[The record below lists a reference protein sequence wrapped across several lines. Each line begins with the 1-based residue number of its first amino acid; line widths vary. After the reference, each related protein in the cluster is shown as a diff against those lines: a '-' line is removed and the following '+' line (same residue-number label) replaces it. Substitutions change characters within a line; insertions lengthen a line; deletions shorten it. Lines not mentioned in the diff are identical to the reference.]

1 MMLLMNCLMHVD
13 LFHSEKLLAVGPAAK
28 IYRGV
33 EIQTGRKVMIKAL
46 LADHEA
52 ACPLDREKI
61 QLLVPSLMQVRHPQI
76 AGLITLLPTED
87 EFALVYEF
95 MPGISGRAFPQEKK
109 TSAADVRAL
118 AVQLMNALLVG
129 EHLIL
134 PHGDLKPSNLIITDH
149 PGGGLFLQVQDWGLS
164 LARQLHPA
172 ETLWFRAPELHR
184 HGRMSSQSDLF
195 TAASSLFFLAT
206 GAAPAQGDKPEQIL
220 ADLATFDLRG
230 SLALMRPDLDAA
242 FVDWLAWLLHPAP
255 ELRPASVAYALD
267 GLMRSMQ
274 TGFVYQAQQ
283 APQMMPG
290 SATVPLVTAAANA
303 PMPRPAVPKLAPV
316 TVSKP
321 ALPKAPMT
329 GSVTPRAPESKTTV
343 PAVAPRKIMSGKVVV
358 AVLLNLAALA
368 ALLCFFRPFVDGG
381 GWRTWFAQMN
391 DVVQA
396 TDPKVSEENVFAAPV
411 AEGNGVKARYVK
423 ISMEGKGIISM
434 AEVQVFSGTENIAYQ
449 GTATQ
454 SSKQWD
460 GEAKRAI
467 DGSTDGIPS
476 GNSLSHTH
484 FNDKDPWWQLDLGRE
499 HTLTTLVIWNRTAE
513 DKYID
518 RLVNFTVSV
527 LDEQQN
533 VLWEKKITEVP
544 RPTVKLVL
552 PE

>member
-1 MMLLMNCLMHVD
+1 
-13 LFHSEKLLAVGPAAK
+13 
-28 IYRGV
+28 
-33 EIQTGRKVMIKAL
+33 MIKAL

-129 EHLIL
+129 EHLNL

-164 LARQLHPA
+164 LARQQHPA

-184 HGRMSSQSDLF
+184 QGRMSSQSDLF

-206 GAAPAQGDKPEQIL
+206 GAAPAQGDTPEQIL

-242 FVDWLAWLLHPAP
+242 FVDWLAWLLNPAP
-255 ELRPASVAYALD
+255 ERRPASVAHALD

-283 APQMMPG
+283 APQMVPG

-303 PMPRPAVPKLAPV
+303 PMPRPAVPKAAPM
-316 TVSKP
+316 TAPKP
-321 ALPKAPMT
+321 ASPKAPMT
-329 GSVTPRAPESKTTV
+329 GPVTPRVPESKMTAPV
-343 PAVAPRKIMSGKVVV
+343 LAVAPRKIMSGKVVV
-358 AVLLNLAALA
+358 VVAVLLNLAALV
-368 ALLCFFRPFVDGG
+368 ALLWFFRPFVDAG
-381 GWRTWFAQMN
+381 GWRAWFAQMN

-396 TDPKVSEENVFAAPV
+396 TDPKASEAKVAAAP
-411 AEGNGVKARYVK
+411 ASEGKGVKARYVK

-449 GTATQ
+449 GAATQ
-454 SSKQWD
+454 VSNQWD
-460 GEAKRAI
+460 GRPERAI
-467 DGSTDGIPS
+467 DGITDGSRS
-476 GNSLSHTH
+476 GNSISHTH
-484 FNDKDPWWQLDLGRE
+484 YNSKNPWWELDLGRE
-499 HTLTTLVIWNRTAE
+499 YTLNTLVIWNRTDE

-527 LDEQQN
+527 LDEQQK
-533 VLWEKKITEVP
+533 VVWEKKITEVP